1 MMKCINFLQVAK
13 FVEFICSDAASQMT
27 GSCLT
32 MDAGWTAR
40 WQVHMQIT
48 ELMDHAKKCLYMSEI
63 K

>member
-1 MMKCINFLQVAK
+1 MKCINFLQVAK

-32 MDAGWTAR
+32 MDAGWTTR

-48 ELMDHAKKCLYMSEI
+48 EVMDHAKKCV
-63 K
+63 